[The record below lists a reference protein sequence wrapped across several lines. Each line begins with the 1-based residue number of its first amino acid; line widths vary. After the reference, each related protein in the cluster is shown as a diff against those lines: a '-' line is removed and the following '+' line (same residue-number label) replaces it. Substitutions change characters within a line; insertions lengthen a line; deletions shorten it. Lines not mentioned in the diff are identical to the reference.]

1 MHVSVRQH
9 LSRRSVRRIY
19 GESLMLFIT
28 VAKAQHDPD
37 SHIHRSGECSDLT
50 SPILRRSA
58 LVPAANSICRLLGLG
73 PHLGKTQ
80 GIT

>member
-1 MHVSVRQH
+1 MHVSVSQH
-9 LSRRSVRRIY
+9 LSRRSIRRIY
-19 GESLMLFIT
+19 DESLMLFIT
-28 VAKAQHDPD
+28 VAKAQRDPD

-50 SPILRRSA
+50 SPILTRSA

-73 PHLGKTQ
+73 PYLSKTQ